1 MIHYQLRCSQEHGFD
16 GWFKDSAAFDKLAAA
31 GMVDC
36 PVCGDTAVRRD
47 LMAPAIARPRA
58 EPAPLRAPEPPP
70 PSAPQEVA
78 ATAGPMPAQMV
89 ALLQRMRAEVEKN
102 CDHVGRDFAEEARK
116 MHRGESERRGIYGE
130 ATAEEAESLADE
142 GIEIGRIPWVPRA
155 DG

>member
-16 GWFKDSAAFDKLAAA
+16 GWFKDSAAFDKLAAT
-31 GMVDC
+31 GLVDC
-36 PVCGDTAVRRD
+36 PVCGDTKVRRD
-47 LMAPAIARPRA
+47 LMAPAIAKTRG
-58 EPAPLRAPEPPP
+58 EPVPVKAPEAPPQA
-70 PSAPQEVA
+70 APQEVA
-78 ATAGPMPAQMV
+78 ATAGPMPAQV
-89 ALLQRMRAEVEKN
+89 LALLQRMRAEVEKN

-116 MHRGESERRGIYGE
+116 MHRGETERRGIYGE